1 MSRKGT
7 NGRKSPKENGPKKTA
22 PGPAIYRVTLYR
34 DGSSVMDQTFNTN
47 EVEAEDIG
55 QLAGGSIAEAIQLE
69 EAKWRRL

>member
-7 NGRKSPKENGPKKTA
+7 NGKSTKAARPKTA
-22 PGPAIYRVTLYR
+22 PGPAIYRVTLHR
-34 DGSSVMDQTFNTN
+34 DGIPVMDQTFNTN